1 VAASKILYP
10 SLRFLR
16 ETEFSYL
23 QLPKFQNMKKSLF
36 FLLLVL
42 SFRFGAAQT
51 LILAKPEAVGMS
63 VERLA
68 RIDNVVNEYIA
79 KKWFP
84 GAVVL
89 IARNGKIVYH
99 KSFGVNDTDKQTALK
114 KDDIFRIAS
123 QTKAITS
130 TAIMILYEE
139 GKLGLDDPLSRYIP
153 EFKNPKV
160 LVTFNEKDTS
170 YTTEPAKS
178 EITIRQ
184 LLTHTSGIDYPA
196 IGSKELKAIYAKAKV
211 PSGIGTPYD
220 RLGEKIKVLG
230 SLPLRHQPGD
240 RFTYGL
246 NTDVLG
252 YVVEVVSGMNL
263 DEFFKK
269 RIFEPLGMEDTYFY
283 LPREK
288 QGRLTTLYEE
298 KDGLVKKVIAT
309 KDRNPDYPDLA
320 GSYYSGGAGL
330 SSTVADY
337 ARFLQMYLN
346 GGLFNGK
353 RILGRKT
360 IELMMTNQLKDNSG
374 TSQFGLGFGL
384 ETSKN
389 DHLSPFSIGS
399 FSWGGIF
406 STTYWADPKEKIVA
420 LIFKQIYP
428 TTHGDLDEKFK
439 ELVYQAIE

>member
-1 VAASKILYP
+1 MN
-10 SLRFLR
+10 
-16 ETEFSYL
+16 YL
-23 QLPKFQNMKKSLF
+23 KLLKSQNMKKSL
-36 FLLLVL
+36 LLLLQVL
-42 SFRFGAAQT
+42 ILHFSIAQT
-51 LILAKPEAVGMS
+51 LILSKPEEAGLS
-63 VERLA
+63 SERLA
-68 RIDNVVNEYIA
+68 RIDDVVNGYIA

-89 IARNGKIVYH
+89 IARNGRIVYH
-99 KSFGVNDTDKQTALK
+99 KAFGLNDTEKQTALK

-139 GKLGLDDPLSRYIP
+139 GKLVLDDPLSKFIP
-153 EFKNPKV
+153 EFKNPTV
-160 LVTFNEKDTS
+160 LVSFNEKDSTYTS
-170 YTTEPAKS
+170 EPAKS
-178 EITIRQ
+178 EITIRH
-184 LLTHTSGIDYPA
+184 LLTHTSGIDYPG

-220 RLGEKIKVLG
+220 RLGEKIKILG
-230 SLPLRHQPGD
+230 SQPLRHQPGE

-252 YVVEVVSGMNL
+252 YVVEVVSGMSL

-269 RIFEPLGMEDTYFY
+269 RIFEPLGMNDTFFY
-283 LPREK
+283 LPKEK

-298 KDGLVKKVIAT
+298 KDGMVKKVVAN

-330 SSTVADY
+330 SSTVQDY

-346 GGLFNGK
+346 GGIFNGK

-360 IELMMTNQLKDNSG
+360 IELMLTNQLKDNSG
-374 TSQFGLGFGL
+374 TFQFGLGFAL
-384 ETSKN
+384 ETAKN
-389 DHLSPFSIGS
+389 DQLSPYSIGS

-428 TTHGDLDEKFK
+428 TTHGDLDDKFK
-439 ELVYQAIE
+439 ELVYQAIVD